1 ERHERIAAPLDETG
15 QPVDLS
21 AMKQQAPRARRIRLD
36 MRRRG
41 HERRDMRAE
50 EPRLVVAQHDISLGE
65 LRFAGTQ
72 ALDLPSL
79 ELDPRFE
86 VLLDEIVETRL
97 AVDRDRA
104 LGGLLFLLSGH
115 RPPMIL
121 ECTAKNTSGRGFLH
135 ECTCR
140 AAPLAARRVD
150 FASRV

>member
-1 ERHERIAAPLDETG
+1 
-15 QPVDLS
+15 
-21 AMKQQAPRARRIRLD
+21 
-36 MRRRG
+36 
-41 HERRDMRAE
+41 
-50 EPRLVVAQHDISLGE
+50 
-65 LRFAGTQ
+65 
-72 ALDLPSL
+72 LPYL

-150 FASRV
+150 FASRVHPRVGRVGRRARQHLALSLPGRRERWRRIRARL